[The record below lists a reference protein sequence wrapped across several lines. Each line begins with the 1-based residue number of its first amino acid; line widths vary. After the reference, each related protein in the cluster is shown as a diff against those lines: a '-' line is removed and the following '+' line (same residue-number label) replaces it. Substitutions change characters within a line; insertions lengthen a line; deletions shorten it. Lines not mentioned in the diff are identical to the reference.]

1 MNNEEPELTQI
12 ANLQIAHAGHK
23 LPEQADVSTLTI
35 PRPFSFSHLIN
46 QWQPMG
52 IRVVLNIPFIGNDRD
67 YLFAIRNG
75 PFIPRLNKSY
85 TDYSPVSSST
95 TTSKQVYDSYAWNN
109 MRNVLHAKPEWAVDN
124 DTKDSIY
131 ITQYDYPPPLAQF
144 ATMFRKWRGTM
155 HYRIR
160 TVAGFTTQGYPFVSM
175 IKNMPSAI
183 GIYDE
188 FKVLPSVQRQDASYR
203 EAMLNAYIMGDT
215 AMVRHFEFTVPY
227 EYPTPWYDQFAWI
240 SRRSRP
246 ALNFHDTGTP
256 EAPGT
261 HAQISPLVNEPH
273 GDNYIVV
280 GLRGSLNTSVNTAQ
294 ISFELEYRAGEDF
307 QFSDPGLP
315 LGDFLQPRGL
325 QHNSQGIA
333 IRQVPSKDYT
343 SDGLGV
349 PKRTKTARSATVRAN
364 DDYEARM
371 AEYNRRLK
379 QRQEEEKKNAA
390 RRTRSIDEVDEGSD
404 AESVVSDI
412 SDIESLG
419 RPNLRKSLRM
429 LNL

>member
-1 MNNEEPELTQI
+1 M
-12 ANLQIAHAGHK
+12 
-23 LPEQADVSTLTI
+23 
-35 PRPFSFSHLIN
+35 
-46 QWQPMG
+46 
-52 IRVVLNIPFIGNDRD
+52 
-67 YLFAIRNG
+67 Y
-75 PFIPRLNKSY
+75 
-85 TDYSPVSSST
+85 
-95 TTSKQVYDSYAWNN
+95 
-109 MRNVLHAKPEWAVDN
+109 
-124 DTKDSIY
+124 
-131 ITQYDYPPPLAQF
+131 
-144 ATMFRKWRGTM
+144 
-155 HYRIR
+155 YRIR

-349 PKRTKTARSATVRAN
+349 PKRTKTARSANVRAN